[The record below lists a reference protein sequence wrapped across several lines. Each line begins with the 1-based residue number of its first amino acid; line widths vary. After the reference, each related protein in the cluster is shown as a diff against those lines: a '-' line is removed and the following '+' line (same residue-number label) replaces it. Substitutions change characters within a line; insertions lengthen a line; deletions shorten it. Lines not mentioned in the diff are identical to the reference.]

1 MIDRLVGTLVLS
13 ETGRVVLD
21 VHGVG
26 YQVLVPAR
34 DFDKLPPGAE
44 RVVLHTHVVYGEDRQ
59 EAFGFLSTRE
69 RDVFRQLLAVAGV
82 GPRTAMAVLSGLT
95 VESLRDAILREDKK
109 AMLKTPG
116 VGQKLAGRLL
126 LELKDKALAW
136 AAEAPAA
143 GPAAG
148 PRGDDERVAQALAGM
163 GYRPVQAARAAEL
176 ARAKLGAEA
185 AFEQL
190 LRQALLEAVG

>member
-1 MIDRLVGTLVLS
+1 MIDRLVGTIVLA
-13 ETGRVVLD
+13 EAGRVVLD

-34 DFDKLPPGAE
+34 DLDQLPLGAE
-44 RVVLHTHVVYGEDRQ
+44 RVVLHTHVVYGADRQ
-59 EAFGFLSTRE
+59 EAFGFLATRD
-69 RDVFRQLLAVAGV
+69 RDVFRQLIAVAGV

-95 VESLRDAILREDKK
+95 VESLRDAILREDRKTL
-109 AMLKTPG
+109 LKTPG
-116 VGQKLAGRLL
+116 VGGKLAGRLL

-136 AAEAPAA
+136 AAAAPDAA
-143 GPAAG
+143 AATG
-148 PRGDDERVAQALAGM
+148 PRADDERVAQALAGM
-163 GYRPVQAARAAEL
+163 GYRPAQAAHAAEV

-185 AFEQL
+185 TFEAL